1 MSGLVK
7 LGAIGLFWYGLLT
20 TQFHFWLWELILWE
34 IGSGFKSSTLLWIS
48 GWKR

>member
-20 TQFHFWLWELILWE
+20 TQFHFWLWELIL
-34 IGSGFKSSTLLWIS
+34 
-48 GWKR
+48 